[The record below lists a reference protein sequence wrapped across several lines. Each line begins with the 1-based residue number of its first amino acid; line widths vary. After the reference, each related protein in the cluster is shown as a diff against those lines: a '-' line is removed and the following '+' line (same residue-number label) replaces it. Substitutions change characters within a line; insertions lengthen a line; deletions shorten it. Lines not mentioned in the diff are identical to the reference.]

1 MKHLLYIHGF
11 LSGPASS
18 KASQTMAYLQHHDDW
33 QVHCPALSSYPDV
46 AERQL
51 QQVIDPL
58 PIQDLA
64 LVGSSLG
71 GFWAKYWVQRYD
83 VPAVLINPAVAP
95 DKLLARYLGQPL
107 ANYYSADTYVLNEQH
122 AAFLRQ
128 CDGGSLLRPE
138 NLWVWLQTGDD
149 TLDYR
154 QAAEYYAAC
163 DLYIEE
169 GGNHSFAGFNE
180 RLPLLLQ
187 FFADFWAKKGI
198 LRA

>member
-18 KASQTMAYLQHHDDW
+18 KATQTAAYLQHMPGW
-33 QVHCPALSSYPDV
+33 QLHCPALSSYPDV
-46 AERQL
+46 AAGQL
-51 QQVIDPL
+51 HDLVAQIP
-58 PIQDLA
+58 PADLA

-71 GFWAKYWVQRYD
+71 GFWAKYLVQQLD

-95 DKLLARYLGQPL
+95 DSLLARHIGQPL
-107 ANYYSADTYVLNEQH
+107 ANYYSADTYILNEQH
-122 AAFLRQ
+122 AAFLHQ
-128 CDGGSLLRPE
+128 CDTGALARPE
-138 NLWVWLQTGDD
+138 NLWIWLQTGDE

-154 QAAEYYAAC
+154 QAAQYYAAC
-163 DLYIEE
+163 QMEIEQ
-169 GGNHSFAGFNE
+169 GGNHSFMGYEA
-180 RLPLLLQ
+180 RLPLMLQ

>member
-1 MKHLLYIHGF
+1 
-11 LSGPASS
+11 
-18 KASQTMAYLQHHDDW
+18 MAYLQHNDHW
-33 QVHCPALSSYPDV
+33 QVHCPALSSYPDI

-51 QQVIDPL
+51 QQVIAAL

-71 GFWAKYWVQRYD
+71 GFWAKYLVQRYD
-83 VPAVLINPAVAP
+83 LPAVLINPAVAP
-95 DKLLARYLGQPL
+95 DKLLARYIGQSL
-107 ANYYSADTYVLNEQH
+107 TNYYSAETYVLSEQH

-128 CDGGSLLRPE
+128 CDAGALMRPE
-138 NLWVWLQTGDD
+138 NLWVWLQTGDE

-163 DLYIEE
+163 PLYIEE
-169 GGNHSFAGFNE
+169 GGNHSFAGFE
-180 RLPLLLQ
+180 TRLPDLLQ

>member
-18 KASQTMAYLQHHDDW
+18 KASQTMAYLKHNDQW

-46 AERQL
+46 ALRQL
-51 QQVIDPL
+51 QQVIDEIPL
-58 PIQDLA
+58 QDLA

-71 GFWAKYWVQRYD
+71 GFWAKYWAQRYD
-83 VPAVLINPAVAP
+83 LPAVLINPAVAP
-95 DKLLARYLGQPL
+95 DKLLARYIGQPL
-107 ANYYSADTYVLNEQH
+107 TNYYSADTYVLNEDH
-122 AAFLRQ
+122 AAFLNQ
-128 CDGGSLLRPE
+128 YDAGPLEHPE
-138 NLWVWLQTGDD
+138 NLWVWLQTGDE

-163 DLYIEE
+163 NLYIEE
-169 GGNHSFAGFNE
+169 GGNHSFAGFE
-180 RLPLLLQ
+180 ARLPALLQ

>member
-18 KASQTMAYLQHHDDW
+18 KACQTMAYLTHNEGW
-33 QVHCPALSSYPDV
+33 QVHCPALSSYPDI

-51 QQVIDPL
+51 RQVIDSL

-83 VPAVLINPAVAP
+83 LPAVLINPAVAP
-95 DKLLARYLGQPL
+95 DKLLARYIGQSL
-107 ANYYSADTYVLNEQH
+107 TNYYSAETYVLTEQH
-122 AAFLRQ
+122 AAFLHQ
-128 CDGGSLLRPE
+128 CDAGDLTRPE
-138 NLWVWLQTGDD
+138 NLWVWLQTGDE

-163 DLYIEE
+163 RLHIEE
-169 GGNHSFAGFNE
+169 GGNHSFTGFE
-180 RLPLLLQ
+180 ARLPALLH